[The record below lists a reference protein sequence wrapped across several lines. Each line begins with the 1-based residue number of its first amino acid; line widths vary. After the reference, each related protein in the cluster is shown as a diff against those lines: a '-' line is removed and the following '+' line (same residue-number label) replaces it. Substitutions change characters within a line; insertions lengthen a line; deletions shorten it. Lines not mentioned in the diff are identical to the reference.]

1 MFHVEHF
8 IKMEK
13 ISQVQA
19 RLLEIIKDKNPELKL
34 VEIISRDLEISSD
47 SAYRRINKRIS
58 FSLDELLF
66 LAKKYNVSI
75 DNLSGI
81 ERSKDLVLFN
91 FVFHDHDYDFKDYL
105 KNILKNFDIILQTNS
120 KIIYLAKDIPIFYNM
135 GYPYLGK
142 FKTLYYLKTMLN
154 QNAYQET
161 TFSNFDNY
169 AEFESLANQI
179 NEKYFMI
186 DSVEIWNLETTH
198 SVISQLEYY
207 CNLGYVTTHQAL
219 MILDDLTKLIKQVFS
234 FAEQEQKFTNVEPP
248 KKDFTNYKLFFNE
261 VFAAD
266 NSIFV
271 KGKILKAAF
280 LPSINLKY
288 MTTTDPHFCNYIED
302 VFDLVIKKSTLI
314 SGVNERDRKIFF
326 NYTFDRI
333 DKIRAKICAK

>member
-1 MFHVEHF
+1 
-8 IKMEK
+8 MEK
-13 ISQVQA
+13 ISLVQE

-66 LAKKYNVSI
+66 LAKKYNISV

-81 ERSKDLVLFN
+81 ERPKDLVLFQ
-91 FVFHDHDYDFKDYL
+91 FVFHDHDYDFKEYL
-105 KNILKNFDIILQTNS
+105 KNILKNFEIISQTNS
-120 KIIYLAKDIPIFYNM
+120 KLIYLAKDIPIFYNM
-135 GYPYLGK
+135 GYPFLGK

-154 QNAYQET
+154 QIAYQDT
-161 TFSNFDNY
+161 TFSAFENY
-169 AEFESLANQI
+169 SEFESLAAQI
-179 NEKYFMI
+179 NEKYYKI
-186 DSVEIWNLETTH
+186 DSVEIWNLETSH

-207 CNLGYVTTHQAL
+207 YNLGYVSAHEAL
-219 MILDDLTKLIKQVFS
+219 MILEDLTKLIKQVLS
-234 FAEQEQKFTNVEPP
+234 FAELEQKFSKNEAPR
-248 KKDFTNYKLFFNE
+248 KDFVNYKLFFNE

-266 NSIFV
+266 NSIFA
-271 KGKILKAAF
+271 KGPALKAAF

-314 SGVNERDRKIFF
+314 SGVNERDRKMFF

-333 DKIRAKICAK
+333 EKMKAKISL